1 MNWKNL
7 SGPKK
12 VGLIAAAAG
21 IILACVGIL
30 RGTVPAN
37 ALSIFLALLISG
49 VAWGVVAWAIA
60 TAAFDVEQDLAEQEG
75 MIGIESDVEI
85 TAEQ

>member
-7 SGPKK
+7 SGPIK

-37 ALSIFLALLISG
+37 ALSIFLALAISG
-49 VAWGVVAWAIA
+49 VAWGVVAWAIT
-60 TAAFDVEQDLAEQEG
+60 TAAFDVEQDLAEQEA
-75 MIGIESDVEI
+75 IIDIEGDTEM
-85 TAEQ
+85 TPD

>member
-7 SGPKK
+7 SGPIK

-37 ALSIFLALLISG
+37 ALSIFLALTISG
-49 VAWGVVAWAIA
+49 VAWGVVAWAIT
-60 TAAFDVEQDLAEQEG
+60 TAAFDVEQDLAEQEA
-75 MIGIESDVEI
+75 IIDIEGDTEM
-85 TAEQ
+85 TPD